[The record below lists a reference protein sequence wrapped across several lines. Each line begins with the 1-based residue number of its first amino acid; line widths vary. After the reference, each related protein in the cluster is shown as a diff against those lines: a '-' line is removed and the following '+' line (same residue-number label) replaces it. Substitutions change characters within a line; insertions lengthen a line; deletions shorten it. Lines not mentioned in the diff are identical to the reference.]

1 MVIHDEDTLQQALI
15 LAEQTPVRYSDQ
27 YSYIVYSKPFQLE
40 YALRRAL
47 ERGDIAIVVPVG
59 QERAMEEYSREL
71 RRVKE
76 QRRREELRGVKK
88 WISEHPELKEA
99 TTEEE
104 IVRLFRKS
112 KRVS

>member
-1 MVIHDEDTLQQALI
+1 MIVHNEDTLQQALI
-15 LAEQTPVRYSDQ
+15 LAEQTPIRYSDQ

-47 ERGDIAIVVPVG
+47 GRGGIAIVVPVG
-59 QERAMEEYSREL
+59 QERVMEEYSVAL

-76 QRRREELRGVKK
+76 QRRRKELRDVKT

-99 TTEEE
+99 TTKEE
-104 IVRLFRKS
+104 IVRLFRKL
-112 KRVS
+112 KKVS